1 MNWFKAIVWIKGI
14 KILLVII
21 IDYISFKDS
30 FGYKKFNFV
39 FISHFYLI
47 AAENIFIQT
56 AESTCCLKITA
67 GTTTTKRLHFYF
79 STKIYLTWMKI
90 LKWIF
95 YNIIFYN
102 SIISMSVGRKDEHS
116 QSEVKYQLLK
126 SKNQIYHRCTKVLLI
141 LQKPW
146 RF

>member
-56 AESTCCLKITA
+56 AESTCILNKITNNFMHMEVRRQLIK
-67 GTTTTKRLHFYF
+67 TQIILLMNF
-79 STKIYLTWMKI
+79 SS
-90 LKWIF
+90 F
-95 YNIIFYN
+95 
-102 SIISMSVGRKDEHS
+102 DE
-116 QSEVKYQLLK
+116 
-126 SKNQIYHRCTKVLLI
+126 NLI
-141 LQKPW
+141 TFFAWKC
-146 RF
+146 